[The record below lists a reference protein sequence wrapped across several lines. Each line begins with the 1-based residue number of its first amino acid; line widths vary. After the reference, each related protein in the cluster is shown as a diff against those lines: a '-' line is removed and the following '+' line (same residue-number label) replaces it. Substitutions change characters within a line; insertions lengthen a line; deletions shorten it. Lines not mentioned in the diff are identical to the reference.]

1 VIFSLYFAR
10 CGNQQ
15 ENPQNCAKKVKE
27 ELLGMR
33 PFNDEG
39 FHEQ

>member
-1 VIFSLYFAR
+1 MNTSHLAR

-15 ENPQNCAKKVKE
+15 ENPQNYCAKKVKE
-27 ELLGMR
+27 ERGMR
-33 PFNDEG
+33 PFTDED